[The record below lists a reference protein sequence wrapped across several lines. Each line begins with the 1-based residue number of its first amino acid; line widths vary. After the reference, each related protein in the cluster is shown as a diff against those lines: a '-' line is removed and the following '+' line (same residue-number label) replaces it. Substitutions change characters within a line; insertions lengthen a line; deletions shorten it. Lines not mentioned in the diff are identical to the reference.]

1 MPFLDIILGKL
12 SINNDAIQKFTNTS
26 NNKNLI
32 KLMDSLSTVKHA
44 NPNGGPK
51 QIEDIFAD
59 ITLYREFIEEN
70 PNDTEAIALL
80 TECINSVINLSNT
93 RTYNFTDNNELN
105 R

>member
-12 SINNDAIQKFTNTS
+12 CINNDAIQEFTKTS

-32 KLMDSLSTVKHA
+32 KLMDSLSTVKQA
-44 NPNGGPK
+44 NPNGGPE

-80 TECINSVINLSNT
+80 TECINTVINLSNKKT
-93 RTYNFTDNNELN
+93 FNMTDEN
-105 R
+105 RFNR